1 MTELCII
8 DTGGTFNKRYDE
20 IVGQLAVESSGAAA
34 KELVR
39 LFRGNINVNI
49 KPILHKDSLDID
61 DDDRKLLVKTV
72 LESAA
77 ENVIIIHGTDTMDK
91 SALELSEANSGKR
104 VVFVASMCPFSIDE
118 KEATA
123 NFFLAVGF
131 LQASPKS
138 GVYIAMHGLVSPH
151 NEIKK
156 DRLEGVFRRN

>member
-20 IVGQLAVESSGAAA
+20 ISGQLMVEPNATAA

-49 KPILHKDSLDID
+49 QPIIHKDSLDID
-61 DDDRKLLVKTV
+61 DKDRELLVKSV
-72 LESAA
+72 LESAQ
-77 ENVIIIHGTDTMDK
+77 ECVIIIHGTDTMYR
-91 SALELSEANSGKR
+91 SALKLSGFNCDKR
-104 VVFVASMCPFSIDE
+104 VVFVGSMCPFSIDE

-131 LQASPKS
+131 LHAKPQN
-138 GVYIAMHGLVSPH
+138 GVYIAMHGLVLPH